1 MSLVEKHAGFI
12 MVARIPRMLRSLL
25 QLALHSCEHKAK
37 ELLKHQEW
45 GGESRGKED
54 MWEISYTGGAPKRMV
69 YSNLQRKMKT

>member
-1 MSLVEKHAGFI
+1 MFMSLVEKHAGFI

-45 GGESRGKED
+45 GGKAVARRTCGRFPTREVPQKGWFTVIYNGK
-54 MWEISYTGGAPKRMV
+54 
-69 YSNLQRKMKT
+69 